1 MTLAVNQRS
10 AEVNALAEAWPLL
23 QALQDGTAAMR
34 LASRTYLPQW
44 PAEENA
50 AYAARL
56 ATATLFPAYRRTV
69 GVMAGKPF
77 AKALALEDAPAQLE
91 KWAENID
98 QQGVNL
104 HSWAAEQFRRTV
116 GFGLAGVLVEYP
128 RSKTKGPRTR
138 AQVEAE
144 GLRPYWVR
152 VRHDQVLGWQV
163 ANTNGA
169 LQLTQLRLHECID
182 EPDGPWGTKS
192 VEQVRVL
199 YPGGW
204 QVYRAGTKQGEA
216 WVLFDEGRTTLKR
229 IPFVPF
235 YGLREAFMVGRA
247 PMIDLAYL
255 NVKHWQSQSDQD
267 TILHAARVPIL
278 TVAGV
283 ETVALSIG
291 GSTAINLGT
300 NPDAKVVWVEHSG
313 AAIGAGATSLTA
325 LEEQMIQTGAE
336 LMVKKPGDRSATE
349 SANDAEANKSDLQR
363 MAETYEDALDM
374 ALEFTAEYGHL
385 DKAGTV
391 SLFSDYGASTLSDAS
406 AKLVLDMN
414 SRGLITRELAVT
426 EMQRRG
432 VIEAS
437 VDPAAEVARAE
448 EEGPALGELSLA
460 VSGEAAR
467 AAAEAAGDE

>member
-10 AEVNALAEAWPLL
+10 VEVETLAKPWPML

-34 LASRTYLPQW
+34 AAGKAYLPQW
-44 PAEENA
+44 PAEEDT
-50 AYAARL
+50 AYRARL

-69 GVMAGKPF
+69 GVMSGKPF
-77 AKALALEDAPAQLE
+77 AKALALNDADASIV

-98 QQGVNL
+98 LQGVNL
-104 HSWAAEQFRRTV
+104 HTWAAEQFRAAI

-128 RSKTKGPRTR
+128 RSKAAGPRTR

-152 VRHDQVLGWQV
+152 VRHDQVLGWRV
-163 ANTNGA
+163 ANVNGA
-169 LQLTQLRLHECID
+169 MQLTQLRLWECVEED
-182 EPDGPWGTKS
+182 DGPWGTQT

-204 QVYRAGTKQGEA
+204 QTYRATGEKGE
-216 WVLFDEGRTTLKR
+216 WVLHEEGRTTLGR

-278 TVAGV
+278 AIIGADDKSQLTVGA
-283 ETVALSIG
+283 
-291 GSTAINLGT
+291 STAVKLPLT
-300 NPDAKVVWVEHSG
+300 ADMKWVEHGG
-313 AAIGAGATSLTA
+313 AAIGAGETSLDK
-325 LEEQMIQTGAE
+325 LRDQMIQTGAE
-336 LMVKKPGDRSATE
+336 LLVKRESGDVSATE
-349 SANDAEANKSDLQR
+349 AGNDAEANKSDLQR
-363 MAETYEDALDM
+363 IAEGFEDALDM
-374 ALEFTAEYGHL
+374 ALEFTAEYAHL

-391 SLFSDYGASTLSDAS
+391 SLFSDYGAATLSDAS
-406 AKLVLDMN
+406 ASLVLQLQQG
-414 SRGLITRELAVT
+414 GLLSKETALT
-426 EMQRRG
+426 EFKRRG
-432 VIEAS
+432 VL
-437 VDPAAEVARAE
+437 AAEVDVEDEIERAE
-448 EEGPALGELSLA
+448 AEGPALGEM
-460 VSGEAAR
+460 VESGGGAR
-467 AAAEAAGDE
+467 G